1 MKPKSVISG
10 DIPSVVLKEF
20 GTELARPLSDLFNK
34 IIQTAKWPQQYKVEH
49 ITPIGKVSEPKSED
63 DLRPISLTYSF
74 SKILEQLV
82 VSWLLE
88 YGGHKMDFRQYGGTK
103 GN

>member
-10 DIPSVVLKEF
+10 DIPSVVLKAF
-20 GTELARPLSDLFNK
+20 GAELARPLSDNK

-49 ITPIGKVSEPKSED
+49 ITPIGKISEPKSED

-88 YGGHKMDFRQYGGTK
+88 YVGHKMDF
-103 GN
+103 